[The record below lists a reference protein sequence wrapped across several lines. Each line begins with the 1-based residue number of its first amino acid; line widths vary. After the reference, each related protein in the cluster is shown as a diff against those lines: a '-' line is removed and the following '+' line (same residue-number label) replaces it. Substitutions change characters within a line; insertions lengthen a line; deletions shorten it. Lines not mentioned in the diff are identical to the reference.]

1 MINPT
6 LITFAFLFTLFW
18 LVALAAHLVLLKFLL
33 TPYERVK
40 LRLPTGSWPLLLTMT
55 IADLVA
61 LLTAFPFTSI
71 SAIFNHWFFGEVICD
86 MSSYVKVAS
95 LTVSSYVIL
104 GLLMQSYEMVVKTVR
119 PPLSTVKLGLLIG
132 SICLLAVV
140 TALPM
145 LFTHKVYPVD
155 EHNHRL
161 RESLETFE
169 LYEDRHFPITQ
180 ETAMET
186 LATNTTRKICAV
198 DYDQDFLF
206 YPKTQYFFLQFAV
219 PLAIVFF
226 LFIKITDTMNK
237 QGKSTKNNTM
247 ESAQQQQPDVVQ
259 MPQDLKVN
267 DHFLVLILITDY
279 VLIFSTCFL

>member
-95 LTVSSYVIL
+95 LTEHIYVIL
-104 GLLMQSYEMVVKTVR
+104 GLLMQSYEMVVKTTR
-119 PPLSTVKLGLLIG
+119 PPMSTVNLGLLIG

-145 LFTHKVYPVD
+145 LWSHSVVIVKTNEQVDQNLEAFEYENRSLTTLEPLMRSVSIQAVRKYCGPTHKWKFRFYWAKYIYLPV
-155 EHNHRL
+155 
-161 RESLETFE
+161 
-169 LYEDRHFPITQ
+169 
-180 ETAMET
+180 
-186 LATNTTRKICAV
+186 
-198 DYDQDFLF
+198 
-206 YPKTQYFFLQFAV
+206 FAV
-219 PLAIVFF
+219 PLAIVVY
-226 LFIKITDTMNK
+226 LFIKITDAMSK
-237 QGKSTKNNTM
+237 QAGQGKSLKNNNTM
-247 ESAQQQQPDVVQ
+247 EVAQQHQPDVVQ
-259 MPQDLKVN
+259 LPHDVKV
-267 DHFLVLILITDY
+267 
-279 VLIFSTCFL
+279 SG